1 MKKAIPILF
10 LACMSLAGC
19 AQKSP
24 ANNRSTSEKSVGGP
38 CEGCEA
44 IYESP
49 VPFDQLDHID
59 TIENFNEPGPKLEI
73 SGTIFHRDGKTP
85 AKDVVMYFY
94 HTDQKGLYPKKGNEK
109 GWAERHGYLRGWIK
123 TDKNGSYKFY
133 TLLPA
138 SYPEGR
144 NPKHIHATI
153 KEEGLGE
160 YWIDEFLFEG
170 DPFLE
175 QSSRPPRGG
184 NGVVTPVIQG
194 GLLRAT
200 RNITLGLNV
209 PGYPE
214 GIMRK

>member
-10 LACMSLAGC
+10 LACLSLAGC
-19 AQKSP
+19 AQTSP
-24 ANNRSTSEKSVGGP
+24 ANNRNNPEIPVGGP

-49 VPFDQLDHID
+49 VPFDKLGPID

-85 AKDVVMYFY
+85 AGDVVMYFY
-94 HTDQKGLYPKKGNEK
+94 HTDQKGLYPKKGNEN
-109 GWAERHGYLRGWIK
+109 GWAKRHGYLRGWLK

-153 KEEGLGE
+153 KEKGLGE
-160 YWIDEFLFEG
+160 YWIDDFLFEG

-175 QSSRPPRGG
+175 KSNRPPRGG
-184 NGVVTPVIQG
+184 NGVVAPVLKG

-214 GIMRK
+214 GVVRK